1 MTLDHNRSN
10 KAITA
15 LAFSQAQNYFNRF
28 PLLTFLSIADK
39 LLDEWSKHHDPG

>member
-28 PLLTFLSIADK
+28 PLFTL
-39 LLDEWSKHHDPG
+39 EWIPSAP